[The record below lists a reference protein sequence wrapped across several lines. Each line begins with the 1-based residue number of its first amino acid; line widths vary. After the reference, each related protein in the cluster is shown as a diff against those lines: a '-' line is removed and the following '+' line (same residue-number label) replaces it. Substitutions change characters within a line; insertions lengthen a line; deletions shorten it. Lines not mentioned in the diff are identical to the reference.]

1 MRTDVKNKWLSKERI
16 IYDHL
21 HKKKCMHMCTLV
33 YLYIY
38 TYTFYIVTNI
48 IVYIVYLRIVIRR
61 VGTSFFKYLFY
72 F

>member
-1 MRTDVKNKWLSKERI
+1 MYAHVHTCI
-16 IYDHL
+16 FIYIL
-21 HKKKCMHMCTLV
+21 I
-33 YLYIY
+33 YIY
-38 TYTFYIVTNI
+38 TYTFYIVTDI

>member
-1 MRTDVKNKWLSKERI
+1 
-16 IYDHL
+16 
-21 HKKKCMHMCTLV
+21 MHMCTLV
-33 YLYIY
+33 YIYIY
-38 TYTFYIVTNI
+38 THTYAFYIVTDI